1 MITNF
6 LGPKFITFEGG
17 EGSGKSTQ
25 SKMLYDYL
33 LANGYKVLLTREV
46 GGTKEAEKIRD
57 ILVNSSLQVTTEL
70 LLVMAAR
77 CEHLHNV
84 IIPHLKQGYIVICDR
99 FIDSTAC
106 YQGVMAPPS
115 APSLPLGVFD
125 QRLAIEQKIDTE
137 HKLSLLEIY
146 SLYERI
152 LPIPIMPDI
161 TFFIDL
167 PPEIALIR
175 AKNRGD
181 NNKFEE
187 KDMQFHQEVYDKFCL
202 IAQLFPERI
211 VRVQVRDLSTTEIN
225 RNITK
230 LLSKPYSDFD
240 T

>member
-1 MITNF
+1 MMTNF
-6 LGPKFITFEGG
+6 LGPQFITFEGG

-33 LANGYKVLLTREV
+33 LASGYKVILTREV

-57 ILVNSSLQVTTEL
+57 ILVHSRLQVTTEL

-84 IIPHLKQGYIVICDR
+84 IIPHLKEGYIVICDR

-106 YQGVMAPPS
+106 YQGMLESSLPS
-115 APSLPLGVFD
+115 AIFD
-125 QRLAIEQKIDTE
+125 QKLAMEQKIDTE
-137 HKLSLLEIY
+137 HKLSLSEIY
-146 SLYERI
+146 NLYKQI

-181 NNKFEE
+181 NNKFEA
-187 KDMQFHQEVYDKFCL
+187 KDVQFHQEVYDRFCL
-202 IAQLFPERI
+202 IAQMFPERI
-211 VRVQVRDLSTTEIN
+211 IRIQATNLSAAQLN
-225 RNITK
+225 KNIIDS
-230 LLSKPYSDFD
+230 LF
-240 T
+240 